1 MMSPGEAGGPAGRP
15 PVEHGALAPSADELR
30 EARLTEFLDGE
41 ISADELDALFD
52 QDDDL
57 RNALDEARA
66 GRDLLA
72 TLDRPA
78 VPHNFLR
85 KVQRRL
91 RRRTAGRMG
100 HPAATQPFGWKL
112 SVEVFVVIA
121 VVVMAGCWY
130 ILEAGR
136 YTQGERLVDDAPAA
150 REVPAEPPRE

>member
-1 MMSPGEAGGPAGRP
+1 MMSPGEAGGRMADRPEQAGLEPAS
-15 PVEHGALAPSADELR
+15 LDELR
-30 EARLTEFLDGE
+30 EARLTDYLDGE
-41 ISADELDALFD
+41 LPSDEFDALFD
-52 QDDDL
+52 GDDDL
-57 RNALDEARA
+57 RRALDDARE

-85 KVQRRL
+85 KVQRRM
-91 RRRTAGRMG
+91 RRRTAGRFG
-100 HPAATQPFGWKL
+100 NPAMPQPFGWKL

-136 YTQGERLVDDAPAA
+136 HTAPARLVDDAPA
-150 REVPAEPPRE
+150 VSDLPAPRGE

>member
-1 MMSPGEAGGPAGRP
+1 MMSPGEAGGPAGQAA
-15 PVEHGALAPSADELR
+15 VGPSAAELR
-30 EARLTEFLDGE
+30 EARLTDYLDGE

-52 QDDDL
+52 GDDAVRL
-57 RNALDEARA
+57 AVDEARA

-136 YTQGERLVDDAPAA
+136 YTQTERLVDDAPAA
-150 REVPAEPPRE
+150 ADVAPEPPAE